1 MSLASAF
8 NAFVRPLAA
17 RDGAT
22 ARLERTVKP
31 CVMCDGKE
39 AYVIPTDVVPDFDP
53 AKLETGLRQAL
64 LTKQN
69 GYCTMCGLYQDFNRL
84 SPAHLRAMNALGKDV
99 LTTEPAYE
107 SYPPPAEFV
116 AAFDARHF
124 SQRLARWGAFF
135 ARQSQS
141 VDAALFLRAW
151 FGAAPRFVSER
162 FGARVAGLDMS
173 PTCLRYTQ
181 ETVPGFAALTGDIN
195 GVLEGPFLASGPY
208 AAVFTFHILNHSCDI
223 KAALDQLRGLVRPGG
238 FIVFT
243 NEIERKPAN
252 PFHNVHLSEVQFIGL
267 LRQFFSRI
275 ARIDDCETQFV
286 PHATPFTVKHDIPDI
301 VAWV

>member
-1 MSLASAF
+1 
-8 NAFVRPLAA
+8 
-17 RDGAT
+17 
-22 ARLERTVKP
+22 
-31 CVMCDGKE
+31 MCDGKE

-53 AKLETGLRQAL
+53 AKLEAGLREAL

-84 SPAHLRAMNALGKDV
+84 SPAHLKAMNALGKDV
-99 LTTEPAYE
+99 LTTEPAYD
-107 SYPPPAEFV
+107 SYPPPADFV

-124 SQRLARWGAFF
+124 SQRLTRWKTFF
-135 ARQSQS
+135 GMQSPK
-141 VDAALFLRAW
+141 VEAALFLRVW

-173 PTCLRYTQ
+173 PSCLRYTQ
-181 ETVPGFAALTGDIN
+181 EAVPGFAALTGDIN
-195 GVLEGPFLASGPY
+195 GVLEGPFLASAPY
-208 AAVFTFHILNHSCDI
+208 DAVFTFHILNHSCDI
-223 KAALDQLRGLVRPGG
+223 KAALDQMRGLVRPGG

-275 ARIDDCETQFV
+275 DRIDDCEAQFV
-286 PHATPFTVKHDIPDI
+286 PHASPFTVKHDIPDI